1 MCSGQHLCSRVYTR
15 RKLNLRPHT
24 FLPAWMGYSWG
35 DSGSLGAGAWGW
47 GSDWLQREGPSELK
61 LVAKSLLLFCRWT
74 MWTLVSWV
82 ALVTGLVAGT
92 QCPDGQLCP
101 VACCLDPGG
110 ASYSCCNPVPD
121 KWPKALSQH
130 LGVPCKTKAQC
141 PPGHSCILTTNE
153 TSNCCPFPEAV
164 SCRDGLHCCP
174 QGFHCS
180 ADGWSCLRRPDTKP
194 SDDILC
200 PNSQFHCP
208 NSSTCCTMLDGS
220 WGCCPMPQASCCG
233 DKVHCCPHG
242 TSCDLAHSRCLTV
255 TNTHPMAK
263 IPSQETIK
271 TAVQCPDA
279 ESQCH
284 NNSTCCKL
292 SSGKYGCCPL
302 PNATCCSDHIHC
314 CPHGFVCDPVKKKC
328 FSKENEAI
336 DFFTKL
342 PAHSVQEVKCDT
354 EVSCPDDYTCCR
366 LQSGKWGCCPFVQA
380 VCCSDHQYCCPK
392 GHTCVGKGHCKRK
405 KDMVTGLNKMP
416 TRRASA
422 SQPGNTTGCDQHT
435 SCPVGQTCCPSLS
448 KGWACCQLPHAVCCE
463 DRQHCCPAGYTCN
476 VKARTCEKEEDS
488 ALPATH
494 LARVGDVACGERRFC
509 HNNYTCCRDSLGG
522 WACCPYRQ
530 GICCADGRHCCP
542 AGFRCGARGTKC
554 LHKEALRWDA
564 PLRDPAP
571 RQLL

>member
-35 DSGSLGAGAWGW
+35 DLGSLGAGAWGW
-47 GSDWLQREGPSELK
+47 GSDWLQREGLSELK

-220 WGCCPMPQASCCG
+220 WGCCPLPQASCCG

>member
-1 MCSGQHLCSRVYTR
+1 MGL
-15 RKLNLRPHT
+15 
-24 FLPAWMGYSWG
+24 LPFVQA
-35 DSGSLGAGAWGW
+35 
-47 GSDWLQREGPSELK
+47 
-61 LVAKSLLLFCRWT
+61 V
-74 MWTLVSWV
+74 
-82 ALVTGLVAGT
+82 
-92 QCPDGQLCP
+92 
-101 VACCLDPGG
+101 
-110 ASYSCCNPVPD
+110 CCNDHV
-121 KWPKALSQH
+121 
-130 LGVPCKTKAQC
+130 
-141 PPGHSCILTTNE
+141 
-153 TSNCCPFPEAV
+153 
-164 SCRDGLHCCP
+164 HCCP
-174 QGFHCS
+174 TGYQCNIEKGTCDLETQWVPWKEKIPAS
-180 ADGWSCLRRPDTKP
+180 LSRPDLLAMERDVPCDNVSSCP
-194 SDDILC
+194 S
-200 PNSQFHCP
+200 
-208 NSSTCCTMLDGS
+208 SSTCCPVTPGE
-220 WGCCPMPQASCCG
+220 WGCCPAP
-233 DKVHCCPHG
+233 
-242 TSCDLAHSRCLTV
+242 
-255 TNTHPMAK
+255 
-263 IPSQETIK
+263 E
-271 TAVQCPDA
+271 
-279 ESQCH
+279 
-284 NNSTCCKL
+284 
-292 SSGKYGCCPL
+292 
-302 PNATCCSDHIHC
+302 
-314 CPHGFVCDPVKKKC
+314 
-328 FSKENEAI
+328 
-336 DFFTKL
+336 
-342 PAHSVQEVKCDT
+342 
-354 EVSCPDDYTCCR
+354 
-366 LQSGKWGCCPFVQA
+366 A

>member
-47 GSDWLQREGPSELK
+47 GSDWLQREGLSELK

-220 WGCCPMPQASCCG
+220 WGCCPLPQASCCG

>member
-47 GSDWLQREGPSELK
+47 GSDWLQREGLSELK

-220 WGCCPMPQASCCG
+220 WGCCPLPQASCCG

-342 PAHSVQEVKCDT
+342 PAHSGTRAKPRTPFHPPPEEGGT
-354 EVSCPDDYTCCR
+354 APFCPH
-366 LQSGKWGCCPFVQA
+366 WA

>member
-271 TAVQCPDA
+271 TAIQCPDA

>member
-1 MCSGQHLCSRVYTR
+1 
-15 RKLNLRPHT
+15 
-24 FLPAWMGYSWG
+24 
-35 DSGSLGAGAWGW
+35 
-47 GSDWLQREGPSELK
+47 
-61 LVAKSLLLFCRWT
+61 

-271 TAVQCPDA
+271 TGEEVGEVSSGSWPGTSSPSPWRPLTLFFSFSHPVPRCA
-279 ESQCH
+279 QCH
-284 NNSTCCKL
+284 
-292 SSGKYGCCPL
+292 
-302 PNATCCSDHIHC
+302 
-314 CPHGFVCDPVKKKC
+314 
-328 FSKENEAI
+328 
-336 DFFTKL
+336 
-342 PAHSVQEVKCDT
+342 Q
-354 EVSCPDDYTCCR
+354 VSCPDDYTCCR
-366 LQSGKWGCCPFVQA
+366 LQSGKWGCCPFVQAVCCNDHVHCCPTGYQCNIEKGTCDLETQWVPWKEKIPASLSRPDLLAMERDVPCDNVSSCPSSSTCCPVTPGEWGCCPAPEA

>member
-35 DSGSLGAGAWGW
+35 DSGSLGAGVWGW

-220 WGCCPMPQASCCG
+220 WGCCPLPQASCCG

>member
-47 GSDWLQREGPSELK
+47 GSDWLQREGLSELK

-220 WGCCPMPQASCCG
+220 WGCCPLPQASCCG

-271 TAVQCPDA
+271 TAVW
-279 ESQCH
+279 
-284 NNSTCCKL
+284 
-292 SSGKYGCCPL
+292 PL
-302 PNATCCSDHIHC
+302 LPGLQGHWQSPRLTPALTQATCCSDHIHC

>member
-1 MCSGQHLCSRVYTR
+1 
-15 RKLNLRPHT
+15 
-24 FLPAWMGYSWG
+24 
-35 DSGSLGAGAWGW
+35 
-47 GSDWLQREGPSELK
+47 
-61 LVAKSLLLFCRWT
+61 

-220 WGCCPMPQASCCG
+220 WGCCPMPQAVCCN
-233 DKVHCCPHG
+233 DHVHCCPTGYQCNIEKG
-242 TSCDLAHSRCLTV
+242 TCDLETQWV
-255 TNTHPMAK
+255 PWKEK
-263 IPSQETIK
+263 IPASLSRPDLLAMERD
-271 TAVQCPDA
+271 VPCDNVSSCP
-279 ESQCH
+279 SS
-284 NNSTCCKL
+284 STCC
-292 SSGKYGCCPL
+292 
-302 PNATCCSDHIHC
+302 
-314 CPHGFVCDPVKKKC
+314 PVTPG
-328 FSKENEAI
+328 E
-336 DFFTKL
+336 
-342 PAHSVQEVKCDT
+342 
-354 EVSCPDDYTCCR
+354 
-366 LQSGKWGCCPFVQA
+366 WGCCPAPEA

>member
-35 DSGSLGAGAWGW
+35 DSGSLGAGVWGW

-180 ADGWSCLRRPDTKP
+180 ADGWSCLRRP
-194 SDDILC
+194 
-200 PNSQFHCP
+200 
-208 NSSTCCTMLDGS
+208 G
-220 WGCCPMPQASCCG
+220 
-233 DKVHCCPHG
+233 
-242 TSCDLAHSRCLTV
+242 
-255 TNTHPMAK
+255 
-263 IPSQETIK
+263 
-271 TAVQCPDA
+271 
-279 ESQCH
+279 
-284 NNSTCCKL
+284 
-292 SSGKYGCCPL
+292 
-302 PNATCCSDHIHC
+302 
-314 CPHGFVCDPVKKKC
+314 
-328 FSKENEAI
+328 
-336 DFFTKL
+336 
-342 PAHSVQEVKCDT
+342 VKCDT

-366 LQSGKWGCCPFVQA
+366 LQSGKWGCCPFVQAVCCNDHVHCCPTGYQCNIEKGTCDLETQWVPWKEKIPASLSRPDLLAMERDVPCDNVSSCPSSSTCCPVTPGEWGCCPAPEVPGEGENQGVAEQHLGWAHGQAPVCSVPRSFLNHPSLPRPQA